1 MRMKNLY
8 CRIQHNLDL
17 FVSGLIYYYL
27 PDLLALA
34 ILAFLNLLKQIK
46 YSLLQGLDNS
56 LAVNVQVSY
65 CIN

>member
-17 FVSGLIYYYL
+17 FVSDLIYCYL

-34 ILAFLNLLKQIK
+34 ILAFLNLLKHIK

-56 LAVNVQVSY
+56 LAVNVQVSC